1 MLEIIATNE
10 GEEFFNYYPEWT
22 NLYQQIRVKYD
33 ALIQDIETQYSQYK
47 NIAQQK
53 DFAMA
58 IKHLPYAGI
67 LFNLRKGKINSIR
80 QSLAQTSIQ
89 KLENLLQI
97 SDLDQKI

>member
-1 MLEIIATNE
+1 
-10 GEEFFNYYPEWT
+10 
-22 NLYQQIRVKYD
+22 
-33 ALIQDIETQYSQYK
+33 
-47 NIAQQK
+47 
-53 DFAMA
+53 MA